1 MISFFRKIR
10 QKLLSKNKLTQ
21 YALYAIGEI
30 ALVMLGIL
38 LALQVNDWNEQ
49 KKERSREANLLREL
63 QVNLETNVANLEKDV
78 FVQERGLYYINR
90 MVEMIDQKSPYTDSV
105 PIFLTQGGFVPDVIL
120 TSSAFETLKSS
131 GLELIESD
139 ILRREIIELFEV
151 TYPYLM
157 QETRRLED
165 QLWPAVVIPLMQKHF
180 RSVNAQYI
188 PVDYPALLN
197 DQEFLNM
204 WTFRGALRASSTL
217 KKRET
222 AQETRRVIE
231 RIEATLGEIPITKGL
246 E

>member
-1 MISFFRKIR
+1 MR
-10 QKLLSKNKLTQ
+10 QKLLIKNKFTQ
-21 YALYAIGEI
+21 YALYAMGEI
-30 ALVMLGIL
+30 ALVMVGIL
-38 LALQVNDWNEQ
+38 LALQVNNWNEQ
-49 KKERSREANLLREL
+49 KKERIREMSLLREL
-63 QVNLETNVANLEKDV
+63 KGNLETNIQNLEKDIA
-78 FVQERGLYYINR
+78 VQERGLHYINR
-90 MVEMIDQKSPYTDSV
+90 MIEIIDHKAPYTDSV
-105 PIFLTQGGFVPDVIL
+105 PIFITQGGYVPDVIL

-131 GLELIESD
+131 GLELIKSNV
-139 ILRREIIELFEV
+139 LRREVIELFEV

-180 RSVNAQYI
+180 RTVNNQYI
-188 PVDYPALLN
+188 PVDYQTLLE

-231 RIEATLGEIPITKGL
+231 RIKGTLGENP
-246 E
+246 